1 MIQNVRARADAI
13 EATTY
18 IALAEHRRYIG
29 IFDYQM
35 VALPMHSIVLKLVR
49 VRDG

>member
-1 MIQNVRARADAI
+1 MIQNVRARADTI

-29 IFDYQM
+29 IFDYQNGTAPN
-35 VALPMHSIVLKLVR
+35 VFYYVII
-49 VRDG
+49 